1 MEAVTNDPH
10 TMQVW
15 RLGNIASDVNS
26 LVLHFF
32 WAHRYAII
40 GGGGLT
46 LFYYS
51 ILYDGYLINFYLFT
65 FDAFFKFYLFISIDD
80 KMV

>member
-1 MEAVTNDPH
+1 MTH

-32 WAHRYAII
+32 WAHRCTII
-40 GGGGLT
+40 GWGGLT
-46 LFYYS
+46 LFYYY
-51 ILYDGYLINFYLFT
+51 ILYVGYLINFYLFT
-65 FDAFFKFYLFISIDD
+65 FIDLCIF
-80 KMV
+80 